1 VLYEVKDFVT
11 GICCFDKE
19 ANAQQL
25 LSNDEVLLFE
35 VSPGNLPRNVN
46 DAAQMNQ
53 GRSGFRRDSD
63 MRKHL
68 LKLTSL
74 LSVALAV
81 ALFAPQRAAADDDD
95 DPPSRVARLSYTHG
109 NVSFNPAG
117 TDDWVTAVVNRP
129 ITTGDKLWADNGA
142 RAELHIGSAAIRL
155 SSNTGFSFL
164 NLDDRTAQIRI
175 TEGTLNVRVRR
186 LEGDETFEIDT
197 PNLAFSVLR
206 PGNYK
211 INVNEA
217 GDTTVVVV
225 RDGQGEVTGG
235 GSAYTIHSR
244 ESGTFAGIDQLDADI
259 QRFSDYDDDF
269 DHWCRDRDHREDH
282 AQSSRY
288 VSSDVIGYEDL
299 DEYGGWRP
307 VPEYGTVWFPHTT
320 VVGWA
325 PYRYGHWV
333 WISPWGWTWV
343 DDEPW
348 GFAPFHYGRWVVV
361 GGVWGWVPCAPRA
374 IVGVAYVRPVY
385 APALVAW
392 VGGPHFSVGIGI
404 GGGGGVG
411 VAWFPLAPRE
421 VYVPSYRVSRTY
433 VTNVNVSNTTVN
445 NVVVNNYYNNVV
457 VNKNVTN
464 IRYVNQTAPNAV
476 TATSHE
482 AFTSAQ
488 PVAQHMMRIDRRDM
502 ESAEVNPT
510 TPTVAPQQRSVL
522 GAGAEARVRPP
533 AIAVNRAVVAR
544 TAPPPPPAPFVKQQ
558 QVIQANGGRPPAVSE
573 MRRGQVETTQD
584 VRANI
589 KIAPPVQPG
598 GPRNVQGNHPFGNV
612 PNNPAN
618 AQNNPG
624 NAQNNPRNDRN
635 DKNDNNRPSSV
646 NNSVPGN
653 PGNRPENPPNNAG
666 NAPGSSGVA
675 PRNYDRPG
683 NARVYNDRP
692 PTSRP
697 NDSGRPNDVNP
708 QMDQKHQQ
716 QLDQLR
722 QRQDQERQR
731 VEQKQIKEQ
740 QKIQQ
745 NNADDGR
752 RLRVEQNQPPQR
764 QQVDQ
769 QQVREQQ
776 QIEERQRAA
785 QQNAEQQ
792 RQQQRQQAEQQQIQ
806 ERQKAAQQN
815 AEQRQQQRQQQVD
828 QRQQQQLQ
836 QMEQRHEQQQ
846 QRLEQKQQQER
857 QKQEP
862 PRDKPDNKPA
872 KDKPKDDKPHR

>member
-1 VLYEVKDFVT
+1 
-11 GICCFDKE
+11 
-19 ANAQQL
+19 
-25 LSNDEVLLFE
+25 
-35 VSPGNLPRNVN
+35 
-46 DAAQMNQ
+46 
-53 GRSGFRRDSD
+53 

-68 LKLTSL
+68 LRLTSL

-129 ITTGDKLWADNGA
+129 ITTGDKLWTDNRS
-142 RAELHIGSAAIRL
+142 RAELNIGSAAIRL

-186 LEGDETFEIDT
+186 LENDETLEIDT

-211 INVNEA
+211 VDVNEA

-244 ESGTFAGIDQLDADI
+244 ETGTFAGIDQLDADI
-259 QRFSDYDDDF
+259 QSFGNDDDDF
-269 DHWCRDRDHREDH
+269 DHWCRDRDRREDH

-343 DDEPW
+343 DNEPW
-348 GFAPFHYGRWVVV
+348 GFAPFHYGRWVAV

-374 IVGVAYVRPVY
+374 VVGVAYVRPVY

-392 VGGPHFSVGIGI
+392 VGGPHFSVGIGV

-476 TATSHE
+476 TVTSHE

-488 PVAQHMMRIDRRDM
+488 PVDRHIMKIDRREI
-502 ESAEVNPT
+502 ESAQVNPT

-522 GAGAEARVRPP
+522 GAGVEARARPP
-533 AIAVNRAVVAR
+533 ASAMSRPVVAR
-544 TAPPPPPAPFVKQQ
+544 TAPPPTPVSFTKQQ
-558 QVIQANGGRPPAVSE
+558 QVIQANGGMPPAVSQ
-573 MRRGQVETTQD
+573 MRRAGVENDQQS
-584 VRANI
+584 RPNI
-589 KIAPPVQPG
+589 RIAPPVQPG
-598 GPRNVQGNHPFGNV
+598 SPRGVQANRPADNA

-618 AQNNPG
+618 AQNNPA
-624 NAQNNPRNDRN
+624 NIRSNPRNDRN
-635 DKNDNNRPSSV
+635 DRNDNNRPSSM

-653 PGNRPENPPNNAG
+653 PPNQPVNPPANSG
-666 NAPGSSGVA
+666 NAPGNSGNA
-675 PRNYDRPG
+675 PGNSGRPG
-683 NARVYNDRP
+683 NPRAYNDRP
-692 PTSRP
+692 PSSRP
-697 NDSGRPNDVNP
+697 NDSRPNDVNP
-708 QMDQKHQQ
+708 QLEQKHQQ

-722 QRQDQERQR
+722 QKQDQERQK
-731 VEQKQIKEQ
+731 VEQKQVKEQ

-745 NNADDGR
+745 NNPEDAR
-752 RLRVEQNQPPQR
+752 RQRVEQNQPQQR
-764 QQVDQ
+764 QQVEQ
-769 QQVREQQ
+769 PQVQ
-776 QIEERQRAA
+776 ERQRAA
-785 QQNAEQQ
+785 QENADQQ

-815 AEQRQQQRQQQVD
+815 AEQQRQQQID

-836 QMEQRHEQQQ
+836 QLEQRHDQQQ
-846 QRLEQKQQQER
+846 QKLEQKQQQER
-857 QKQEP
+857 QKQERP
-862 PRDKPDNKPA
+862 KDKPDNKA
-872 KDKPKDDKPHR
+872 SKDKPKDDKPHRG

>member
-1 VLYEVKDFVT
+1 
-11 GICCFDKE
+11 
-19 ANAQQL
+19 
-25 LSNDEVLLFE
+25 
-35 VSPGNLPRNVN
+35 
-46 DAAQMNQ
+46 
-53 GRSGFRRDSD
+53 
-63 MRKHL
+63 MRKHV
-68 LKLTSL
+68 LKLATL
-74 LSVALAV
+74 LSVLLAT

-95 DPPSRVARLSYTHG
+95 DPPSRVARLSYASGT
-109 NVSFNPAG
+109 VSFNPGG
-117 TDDWVTAVVNRP
+117 TDDWVSAVVNRP
-129 ITTGDKLWADNGA
+129 ITTGDKLWTDNGA

-155 SSNTGFSFL
+155 SGNTGFSFL
-164 NLDDRTAQIRI
+164 NLDDRMAQIRL
-175 TEGTLNVRVRR
+175 TEGTLNLRVRH
-186 LEGDETFEIDT
+186 LEQDESIEVDT
-197 PNLAFSVLR
+197 PNLAFSILR

-217 GDTTVVVV
+217 GDSTFVVV
-225 RDGQGEVTGG
+225 REGEGEVTGG
-235 GSAYTIHSR
+235 GSAYAIHPR
-244 ESGTFAGIDQLDADI
+244 ETGTFSGTEQLDADI
-259 QRFSDYDDDF
+259 QRFGDNDDDF
-269 DHWCRDRDHREDH
+269 DHWCGDRDRREDRS
-282 AQSSRY
+282 QSSRY

-299 DEYGGWRP
+299 DDNGGWRT

-374 IVGVAYVRPVY
+374 VVGVAYVRPVY

-392 VGGPHFSVGIGI
+392 VGGPHFSVGIGVGG

-457 VNKNVTN
+457 VNKNVSN
-464 IRYVNQTAPNAV
+464 VRYVNQTAPNAV
-476 TATSHE
+476 TVTSHE

-488 PVAQHMMRIDRRDM
+488 PVAQHMMKIDRREL
-502 ESAEVNPT
+502 ESAQVNPT

-533 AIAVNRAVVAR
+533 AIAMNRAVVAR
-544 TAPPPPPAPFVKQQ
+544 TAPPPAPAPFVKQQ

-584 VRANI
+584 ARANI
-589 KIAPPVQPG
+589 KFAPPAQPG
-598 GPRNVQGNHPFGNV
+598 TPRNVQGNRPVDNA

-618 AQNNPG
+618 VQNNQRNG
-624 NAQNNPRNDRN
+624 QGNPRNDRN
-635 DKNDNNRPSSV
+635 DRNDNNRPPLM
-646 NNSVPGN
+646 NNSAPGN
-653 PGNRPENPPNNAG
+653 SGNRPVNPPDNAG
-666 NAPGSSGVA
+666 NAPGNSGNA
-675 PRNYDRPG
+675 PGNAGRPG
-683 NARVYNDRP
+683 NPRVYNDRP
-692 PTSRP
+692 PSSRP
-697 NDSGRPNDVNP
+697 NDSGRPNVVNP
-708 QMDQKHQQ
+708 QLDQKHQQ

-722 QRQDQERQR
+722 QKQDQERQR
-731 VEQKQIKEQ
+731 VEQKQIREQ

-745 NNADDGR
+745 NGADDAR
-752 RLRVEQNQPPQR
+752 KQRVDQTQPPQR

-769 QQVREQQ
+769 QQVQERQRAAQENADQQRQQQRQQAEQQ
-776 QIEERQRAA
+776 QIQERQRAA

-792 RQQQRQQAEQQQIQ
+792 RQQQRQQ
-806 ERQKAAQQN
+806 
-815 AEQRQQQRQQQVD
+815 QVD

-836 QMEQRHEQQQ
+836 Q
-846 QRLEQKQQQER
+846 LEQKHEQER
-857 QKQEP
+857 QKQERP
-862 PRDKPDNKPA
+862 KDNKPS
-872 KDKPKDDKPHR
+872 KDKPQTTSPTASRY